1 MDNVDTWLTV
11 VCAITVAAMTG
22 LILIAAFKSGR
33 PIRTIGGSAVQGMCA
48 LAAVNVAGAFTGT
61 SLGLGVFSVA
71 CCVIG
76 GIPGVIALLLIKLIM
91 GI

>member
-1 MDNVDTWLTV
+1 MDNMDTWLV
-11 VCAITVAAMTG
+11 VICAVVAITTAIV
-22 LILIAAFKSGR
+22 ILFAVWKSGR
-33 PIRTIGGSAVQGMCA
+33 PIRTIGGSAIQGMCA

-61 SLGLGVFSVA
+61 SLGLGAFSVI